1 MTIETELKFI
11 ASSQAASQLAERLN
25 RWPQQH
31 SAPQALANIYFETPD
46 NQLRRWDMGLRI
58 RGINQQYE
66 MTLKTSGQTI
76 GGLHQRPEFNVSL
89 QSDELDIRLLPENVW
104 PEGADI
110 QELQQRLQ
118 PLFRTDFVREKW
130 LVSYQ
135 DSEIEVAFD
144 QGAVIAG
151 ELQTPLFEVELE
163 LKQGSRQALMAFAFD
178 LIADGGLRPGSLSK
192 AARGYHLA
200 QGNPPKSIR
209 PFPRLQTE
217 RKLNCEQGLLTMLSV
232 LLSEWQYHEELWLEG
247 NGDAGARVAEILL
260 ALREVF
266 TLFGSM
272 LPRKASGSLRESLL
286 TLEQEMTHIPAKE
299 LCFSALWS
307 ETQLALTH
315 WLTEQPWKSVLE
327 EKHRKKLQG
336 SFKRFC
342 DVMLGRVFAELKA
355 TTAEFNQPT
364 EYQDKALRIHKQLLA
379 VCLLCGAYPLA
390 AVDSWLEP
398 WWLVLQQIHQGR
410 YQDLPWTIR
419 SLHRQAPFWINGSEV
434 RHTGE

>member
-25 RWPQQH
+25 RWPHQH

-89 QSDELDIRLLPENVW
+89 QNDVLDIRLLPENVW
-104 PEGADI
+104 PQGADI

-130 LVSYQ
+130 LVSYE

-178 LIADGGLRPGSLSK
+178 LISDGGCG
-192 AARGYHLA
+192 
-200 QGNPPKSIR
+200 
-209 PFPRLQTE
+209 
-217 RKLNCEQGLLTMLSV
+217 
-232 LLSEWQYHEELWLEG
+232 
-247 NGDAGARVAEILL
+247 
-260 ALREVF
+260 
-266 TLFGSM
+266 
-272 LPRKASGSLRESLL
+272 
-286 TLEQEMTHIPAKE
+286 QEA
-299 LCFSALWS
+299 
-307 ETQLALTH
+307 
-315 WLTEQPWKSVLE
+315 
-327 EKHRKKLQG
+327 
-336 SFKRFC
+336 
-342 DVMLGRVFAELKA
+342 
-355 TTAEFNQPT
+355 
-364 EYQDKALRIHKQLLA
+364 
-379 VCLLCGAYPLA
+379 
-390 AVDSWLEP
+390 
-398 WWLVLQQIHQGR
+398 
-410 YQDLPWTIR
+410 
-419 SLHRQAPFWINGSEV
+419 
-434 RHTGE
+434 